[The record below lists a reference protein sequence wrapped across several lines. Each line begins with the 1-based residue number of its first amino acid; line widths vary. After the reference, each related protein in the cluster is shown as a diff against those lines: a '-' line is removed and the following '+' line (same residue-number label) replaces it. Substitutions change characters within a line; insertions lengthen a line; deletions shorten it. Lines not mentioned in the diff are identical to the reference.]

1 MSVTHRLASAFIP
14 TRVAVVGASDREG
27 SRGRAVWSGVM
38 NSRRVLEAYPV
49 NPKYKYIG
57 LTPCWAGLR
66 DLPHTPELCV
76 IATPSA
82 RVESVLKDCAAL
94 GIANVL
100 VTPGEGTWTEDRLWQ
115 DKLAQTARERGIHLI
130 GPDSVG
136 IMRPDIG
143 LNVSYIP
150 KLAAAGPVGLVCQSA
165 ALTAAVLDYAAEA
178 GFGFSSVISSGAEA
192 ATGLDEIV
200 DFLAADAK
208 TEIIALQILTVRHP
222 RRLMSALKAAAR
234 VKPVIIL
241 PPGVSPAAGRLSAA
255 RLGTPSADPAVFA
268 AAVARTGAACAESLE
283 DFCAALG
290 LLAFGI
296 LPKGSRTACA
306 GNGLGVVNLTAD
318 AVTQAGLIP
327 AQLSR
332 STHTA
337 LTALTQSPVLMND
350 PSDLGPEAAG
360 TLVRD
365 AARVILADPSADA
378 LIVSLSPMTAAR
390 ESEAPALLAEVT
402 REAGKP
408 LLVCRTGGTDVNF
421 RDACRESG
429 LIAFTSARAAASA
442 LALALQ
448 SVTRTGES
456 RTAEGP
462 ETETPADTAQ
472 AAAALENARRAH
484 RLVLTESECAALLA
498 AFGIRGAQGAFA
510 ATAQEASAAARTIG
524 FPVAVK
530 LSADGIAHKTDAGGV
545 ILNLRS
551 EAGVAE
557 AFETL
562 KRHCAEKAPY
572 ARLRGVWVERMVD
585 TANARE
591 VAVDYITDPVL
602 GPVITLGAGGLAG
615 SLIRDKVILIP
626 PVTQAQARE
635 SIRRSPVAALLRG
648 CRGMPPAD
656 EKSLAATL
664 MRLSRL
670 AEALPA
676 LAELKLSPAA
686 VDDKGLTVLDASG
699 ALCGRPVTA
708 EPDARHMLF
717 APYPAYLETSVR
729 LSAGALIVRGVKP
742 SDQQTLAAF
751 TAQLSAQDR
760 AALLA
765 GDPATGDL
773 ADIDWDRECLLIAA
787 DDSRVAPALHAVL
800 RITQT
805 PGKDPA
811 VVCITDRSYR
821 EDSGLT
827 RTLAAAAA
835 RWAQT
840 VGVAVPKTAA
850 GSIL

>member
-365 AARVILADPSADA
+365 AAHDECTGRKPHGRFKVRRIRGKEHVPGVRFSRNRPAAQGPRSIKHREA
-378 LIVSLSPMTAAR
+378 LVVHGRGGELEFGKRRKRFRKAR
-390 ESEAPALLAEVT
+390 EPHEGRRKAFFI
-402 REAGKP
+402 
-408 LLVCRTGGTDVNF
+408 GG
-421 RDACRESG
+421 RH
-429 LIAFTSARAAASA
+429 AAATPQEGGNRRAPDAFAGLRLRHGWYENHPVADEASGQA
-442 LALALQ
+442 P
-448 SVTRTGES
+448 
-456 RTAEGP
+456 GP
-462 ETETPADTAQ
+462 ER
-472 AAAALENARRAH
+472 NH
-484 RLVLTESECAALLA
+484 
-498 AFGIRGAQGAFA
+498 
-510 ATAQEASAAARTIG
+510 
-524 FPVAVK
+524 
-530 LSADGIAHKTDAGGV
+530 
-545 ILNLRS
+545 
-551 EAGVAE
+551 
-557 AFETL
+557 
-562 KRHCAEKAPY
+562 
-572 ARLRGVWVERMVD
+572 
-585 TANARE
+585 
-591 VAVDYITDPVL
+591 
-602 GPVITLGAGGLAG
+602 GP
-615 SLIRDKVILIP
+615 
-626 PVTQAQARE
+626 
-635 SIRRSPVAALLRG
+635 
-648 CRGMPPAD
+648 
-656 EKSLAATL
+656 
-664 MRLSRL
+664 
-670 AEALPA
+670 
-676 LAELKLSPAA
+676 
-686 VDDKGLTVLDASG
+686 
-699 ALCGRPVTA
+699 
-708 EPDARHMLF
+708 
-717 APYPAYLETSVR
+717 
-729 LSAGALIVRGVKP
+729 
-742 SDQQTLAAF
+742 
-751 TAQLSAQDR
+751 
-760 AALLA
+760 
-765 GDPATGDL
+765 
-773 ADIDWDRECLLIAA
+773 
-787 DDSRVAPALHAVL
+787 
-800 RITQT
+800 
-805 PGKDPA
+805 
-811 VVCITDRSYR
+811 
-821 EDSGLT
+821 
-827 RTLAAAAA
+827 
-835 RWAQT
+835 
-840 VGVAVPKTAA
+840 
-850 GSIL
+850 